1 MAEDDGYEK
10 LRAQL
15 ELLEW
20 PQVYM
25 FKFIAPNESDK
36 VAQLSALFDEG
47 TDLQIKQSSTGK
59 FSSVGAKEMML
70 SPESVIEKYKKAAQI
85 KGVILL

>member
-1 MAEDDGYEK
+1 MAEEDGYEK
-10 LRAQL
+10 LREQL

-25 FKFIAPNESDK
+25 FKFIAPNDSDK
-36 VAQLSALFDEG
+36 VAKLTALFDEG
-47 TDLQIKQSSTGK
+47 ADLQIKQSSTGK

-70 SPESVIEKYKKAAQI
+70 SAESVIEKYKKASEI
-85 KGVILL
+85 EGVILL